1 MQFNAQFSSRVL
13 SCRAKLGLTQ
23 AELASQV
30 GIVQRMIA
38 AYEKGESKPRM
49 NVLLKLSEI
58 FSVTPEWLAGGGT
71 GMGLPKNMLPT
82 ERHGGMGLTPSFMNP
97 HKDLY
102 KSIPVINS
110 LSVSEWLDGSSHDD
124 VKVQSHIQSKLS
136 LSDLAFALLLDE
148 PAMAYSDAL
157 GYGIPRNSIVLFEPR
172 IYADDQDFVLALMP
186 NGGVLFRQYFSGYR
200 GGVLHALDS
209 RYSPENLHDYE
220 DEDGNTPMLIPA
232 VSYEAYLPSAD
243 RLQDV

>member
-1 MQFNAQFSSRVL
+1 MQFDAQFPSRVL

-23 AELASQV
+23 AELAGRV

-38 AYEKGESKPRM
+38 AYEKGESRPRM

-58 FSVTPEWLAGGGT
+58 FGVTPEWLAAGSGV
-71 GMGLPKNMLPT
+71 GLPKNMLPT
-82 ERHGGMGLTPSFMNP
+82 EKHSGIGLPPNLMNP
-97 HKDLY
+97 HEDLY

-110 LSVSEWLDGSSHDD
+110 LSVSDWLDGSKHND
-124 VKVQSHIQSKLS
+124 VKIKSHIQSKLS

-172 IYADDQDFVLALMP
+172 IYAEDQDFVLALMP

-220 DEDGNTPMLIPA
+220 DEDGSTPMLIPA